1 MRFNALCDCSMS
13 SSLMQCVNE
22 PTREDH
28 ILDVVLTNEP
38 SIVTRIST
46 DLPFSTSDHNTV
58 EFDLFFKA
66 TSRTDMSQTVR
77 KYLWKKADYNALN
90 SYLYNYRWDQLFS
103 VNFTAD
109 NIWNAFTEVLN
120 YAISLFVPS
129 VETRINGLSRKQFK
143 RYPSL
148 IRQLASR
155 KQCLWRRLRQ
165 NPSNADLRST
175 YKTVAIQYKRA
186 VCDYEIRIEKSV
198 IDSKN
203 TGSFYKYV
211 NSKTTTQ
218 GNINILIDDNGTIIS
233 DNDGKAE
240 LLNSYFGSIISGAAP
255 NTARP
260 SNISKRVPNH
270 TSIDSI
276 DFTPT
281 KLIATSK
288 KIKAKKTT
296 DPDGYSNILLKQVI
310 PSLAYPLSLMYNSF
324 LSISQIPAAWK
335 RAIITPIHKKG
346 PTSNPANYR
355 PISLTSVFSK
365 LMERVVVTDLLTYL
379 RENNLITKHQHGFMN
394 RRSTLTNL
402 LESVNDWTLSLAHK
416 ATTSIVYIDFTKA
429 FDLVSHTKLMQKI
442 ETYGIQGH
450 LLKWI
455 NSFLTNRFQCTKI
468 GQVFH
473 HGH

>member
-1 MRFNALCDCSMS
+1 
-13 SSLMQCVNE
+13 
-22 PTREDH
+22 
-28 ILDVVLTNEP
+28 
-38 SIVTRIST
+38 
-46 DLPFSTSDHNTV
+46 
-58 EFDLFFKA
+58 
-66 TSRTDMSQTVR
+66 
-77 KYLWKKADYNALN
+77 
-90 SYLYNYRWDQLFS
+90 
-103 VNFTAD
+103 
-109 NIWNAFTEVLN
+109 
-120 YAISLFVPS
+120 
-129 VETRINGLSRKQFK
+129 
-143 RYPSL
+143 
-148 IRQLASR
+148 
-155 KQCLWRRLRQ
+155 
-165 NPSNADLRST
+165 
-175 YKTVAIQYKRA
+175 VAIQYKRA
-186 VCDYEIRIEKSV
+186 VRDYEIRIEKSV

-233 DNDGKAE
+233 DNNGKAE
-240 LLNSYFGSIISGAAP
+240 LLNSYFGSIISSAAP
-255 NTARP
+255 NTARD

-324 LSISQIPAAWK
+324 FSISQIPAAWK

-394 RRSTLTNL
+394 RKSTLTNL

-429 FDLVSHTKLMQKI
+429 FDSVSHTKLIQKI
-442 ETYGIQGH
+442 EAYGIQGH
-450 LLKWI
+450 LLKL
-455 NSFLTNRFQCTKI
+455 N
-468 GQVFH
+468 G
-473 HGH
+473 